1 MTRRHLTIISGVCA
15 ALLLGGLVAARRL
28 DKARDYQLFG
38 RLIAEV
44 DTRDSVVAL
53 TFDDG
58 PTTALADSLIAVLG
72 ARRVHATFF
81 VTGEALALAPA
92 AAAHLVAAGHELGN

>member
-1 MTRRHLTIISGVCA
+1 MARRRLIIVGLSSV
-15 ALLLGGLVAARRL
+15 ALLLGGLAAARRL

-38 RLIAEV
+38 RLVAEV
-44 DTRDSVVAL
+44 DTRDSIVAL

-58 PTTALADSLIAVLG
+58 PTGAFADSLLAALS

-81 VTGEALALAPA
+81 VTGREVALAPVVA
-92 AAAHLVAAGHELGN
+92 AKLVAAG